1 MSAAAMAAGSLAR
14 RIQAS
19 IRADACRGR
28 DVERIGTFVATF
40 TRDDRNPF
48 LNYAIPEEGAK
59 PARDD
64 SRR

>member
-1 MSAAAMAAGSLAR
+1 MAAGSLAR